1 MSHGRLSAEAIVAL
15 DRQHVWHPYQ
25 PNDVWRDGPTPPVI
39 RSASGVWIT
48 LDDGRR
54 VIDGFGSWWVGLLG
68 HGHARVRDA
77 VHRQLDVMAHVP
89 IAGVVHEESAALA
102 ARLAALAPAG
112 LERVFFS
119 DNGSTAVE
127 VAIRAAFQFW
137 RQNGR
142 PERTRFVSLE
152 GAYHGDTI
160 GAVSVG
166 GIGLFHEVYAELCFE
181 TVQVPSPSGEPDWSA
196 AFEAMEQLLRA
207 QSDTIAAVIVEPLV
221 QGAGGMRMY
230 APEYL
235 RRLRAIC
242 DELDVFLIADEVFV
256 GLGRTGRLFACEHAG
271 ISPDFLCLSKGL
283 SGGLFPFA
291 ATLTTQ
297 RIYNGFGG
305 DPTRTFFYGHSYCGN
320 PLGCAAAHAV
330 LDTIELDDVLGN
342 VALRAEQ
349 LRDWLA
355 SMAAVSGVRAARQC
369 GLIGAVELSD
379 EAGYLAGAGRVV
391 AARALERGVWLRPLG
406 DVIYLVPAL
415 TITHEEM
422 TLLLERVGDAVRSA
436 L

>member
-1 MSHGRLSAEAIVAL
+1 MSRERLSAEAVIAL
-15 DRQHVWHPYQ
+15 DRRHVWHPYQ
-25 PNDVWRDGPTPPVI
+25 PNDAWRDGPAPPVI
-39 RSASGVWIT
+39 RSAEGVWIT

-68 HGHARVRDA
+68 HQHPRVREA
-77 VHRQLDVMAHVP
+77 VHRQLEVMAHVP
-89 IAGVVHEESAALA
+89 IAGVVHQESATLA

-112 LERVFFS
+112 LDRVFFS

-137 RQNGR
+137 QQNGR
-142 PERTRFVSLE
+142 AQRTRFVSLE

-166 GIGLFHEVYAELCFE
+166 GIGLFHEVYAALCFE
-181 TVQVPSPSGEPDWSA
+181 TVQVPSPGGEPDWSA
-196 AFEAMEQLLRA
+196 AFDALATLLRREGD
-207 QSDTIAAVIVEPLV
+207 SIAAVIVEPLV

-230 APEYL
+230 DAEYL
-235 RRLRAIC
+235 RRVRVLC
-242 DELDVFLIADEVFV
+242 DEVDVLLIADEVFV

-271 ISPDFLCLSKGL
+271 ITPDFLCLSKGL

-291 ATLTTQ
+291 VTLTTN
-297 RIYNGFGG
+297 RVYEGFGG
-305 DPTRTFFYGHSYCGN
+305 DATRTFFYGHSYCGN

-342 VALRAEQ
+342 VAARAVEMQ
-349 LRDWLA
+349 AGLEAIATLP
-355 SMAAVSGVRAARQC
+355 GVRRTRQC
-369 GLIGAVELSD
+369 GLIGAVELGD

-415 TITHEEM
+415 TITHEELS
-422 TLLLERVGDAVRSA
+422 LLLERTSDAIRSA
-436 L
+436 S